1 MNLAAWSPIP
11 VLVMWTALLCVG
23 AASSVVAHPLD
34 PALLEIRES
43 PPGTL
48 RGTLDILWQLPAS
61 QAAGVPLRV
70 ILPEVCTPLSAP
82 VASRKGARIALRWRE
97 RCGNGGLVGSD
108 IGVDGLRER
117 RTDAVLRV
125 HLADGRLVQAV
136 LRGDA
141 PAFTVPESATRL
153 DVLRDYLLLGFK
165 HILGGLDHLL
175 FVFGLVLLVRG
186 YRRLFWTVTAFTA
199 GHSVTLALAVLGIV
213 SVPSHPVEALIAVTI
228 FIVALE
234 LTRARRGHESW
245 IQRFPWA
252 MAFTFGLL
260 HGLGFAGALTEIGL
274 PADEVPLALAA
285 FNIGIEAGQLLCVA
299 LILTVAAGLR
309 RVPAPVPAA
318 VRRLPD
324 YAIGSL
330 AVFWILERT
339 TAMF

>member
-1 MNLAAWSPIP
+1 MSLAAWSPIP
-11 VLVMWTALLCVG
+11 ALVIWTALLSAG
-23 AASSVVAHPLD
+23 AASTVVAHPLD

-48 RGTLDILWQLPAS
+48 DVLWQLPAS
-61 QAAGVPLRV
+61 QADGVPLRV
-70 ILPEVCTPLSAP
+70 ILPEGCAPLSDP
-82 VASRKGARIALRWRE
+82 VVSGAGARIALRWRE
-97 RCGNGGLVGSD
+97 RCGDSGLVGSD

-117 RTDAVLRV
+117 RTDALLRV

-141 PAFTVPESATRL
+141 PAFTVPERAARL
-153 DVLRDYLLLGFK
+153 DVVRDYLLLGFD

-175 FVFGLVLLVRG
+175 FVIGLVLLVQG
-186 YRRLFWTVTAFTA
+186 HRRLFWTVTAFTA
-199 GHSVTLALAVLGIV
+199 GHSVTLALAVLGV
-213 SVPSHPVEALIAVTI
+213 VTVPANPVEALIALTI

-234 LTRARRGHESW
+234 LTRAGRGHETW

-299 LILTVAAGLR
+299 VILTVAAGLR
-309 RVPAPVPAA
+309 RVPPPMPTA
-318 VRRLPD
+318 VRHLPS